1 MIKTRN
7 DNIYLCSPVFN
18 IILLILRFNYY
29 SFLYKITFLRF
40 LLFFSSIR
48 SNNPNVFSLIRI
60 NQISFVRS
68 FKKLEL
74 ISFFQITPPRWEK
87 KHEIHEVDNRERVK
101 TLINEQSEQ
110 PFHPSRFSFFL
121 HPLRLLLNYPSLP
134 GKLF

>member
-1 MIKTRN
+1 MIIFTFVP
-7 DNIYLCSPVFN
+7 LVFN

-40 LLFFSSIR
+40 LLFFSFSSIR
-48 SNNPNVFSLIRI
+48 LNNPNVFPLIRI

-87 KHEIHEVDNRERVK
+87 KHEVDNRERVK

>member
-1 MIKTRN
+1 MIIFTFVP
-7 DNIYLCSPVFN
+7 LVFN

-40 LLFFSSIR
+40 LLFFSFSSIR
-48 SNNPNVFSLIRI
+48 LNNPNVFPLIRI

>member
-1 MIKTRN
+1 MIIFTFVP
-7 DNIYLCSPVFN
+7 LVFN

-40 LLFFSSIR
+40 LLFFSFSSIR

-87 KHEIHEVDNRERVK
+87 KHEVHEVDNRERVK

-110 PFHPSRFSFFL
+110 PLPSPRFSFFL

>member
-29 SFLYKITFLRF
+29 SFLYKLPFSVF
-40 LLFFSSIR
+40 FFFFSSIR
-48 SNNPNVFSLIRI
+48 SNNPNVFPLIRT

-87 KHEIHEVDNRERVK
+87 KHEVDNRERVK